1 MGNKNLKRSL
11 IKIGKIV
18 QKEFLSLSRDKTSLF
33 FTIAVPVFILLAFG
47 LSYTEGDPILAVE
60 LDIAVTDQDEGPF
73 GDLFTQ
79 YLKDSDLVNVKA
91 NTSTVTEADDLIRE
105 GSVAGAV
112 IIPQNFSYSI
122 FNNATAFILVKAD
135 DSKHI
140 VPPYLESKISRIV
153 ADFAENEITSGQA
166 SFLTIRE
173 ETISGRDMPLRAA
186 AVPLIL
192 GLALIF
198 SCFDDTAGAIA
209 RERSKG
215 TLTRLFIS
223 KISRWDLFIGKTLS
237 SVILTIFRTII
248 LLLIVKFYF
257 NVKIIGSL
265 ILIFIVATLI
275 AINTIGI
282 GLVISVRQVSERA
295 VVIANFAF
303 MVPLI
308 FLTGILQPIDLFPET
323 TREAVKFIPYVWTN
337 DALRRV
343 VHLGQGLSSISF
355 NLLYACFTAFLL
367 YITAALA
374 WKGRID

>member
-1 MGNKNLKRSL
+1 MKRFF
-11 IKIGKIV
+11 IKIKKIV
-18 QKEFLSLSRDKTSLF
+18 GKEFLSLSRDKTSLF
-33 FTIAVPVFILLAFG
+33 FTIAVPVLILLAFG
-47 LSYTEGDPILAVE
+47 VSFTDRDPVLSVE
-60 LDIAVTDQDEGPF
+60 LDIAVTNQDEEVF

-79 YLKDSDLVNVKA
+79 YLKDSDLINIKA
-91 NTSTVTEADDLIRE
+91 NTSTVTEAEELIKKGE
-105 GSVAGAV
+105 VVGAV

-122 FNNATAFILVKAD
+122 LNNATAFILLKAD
-135 DSKHI
+135 DTKHG
-140 VPPYLESKISRIV
+140 VSETLEAKIGKIV
-153 ADFAENEITSGQA
+153 AEFAEKEITSGGT
-166 SFLTIRE
+166 SFLSIKDE
-173 ETISGRDMPLRAA
+173 SISGLDMPTKAA
-186 AVPLIL
+186 AAPQVL
-192 GLALIF
+192 GLALVF

-223 KISRWDLFIGKTLS
+223 KISRWELFFGKTLS

-257 NVKIIGSL
+257 NVKIIGSI
-265 ILIFIVATLI
+265 ILIFIIATLI
-275 AINTIGI
+275 AVNTIGI
-282 GLVISVRQVSERA
+282 GLVISVRSISERA
-295 VVIANFAF
+295 VVIANFAL

-323 TREAVKFIPYVWTN
+323 TREAVKFIPFLWTN

-343 VHLGQGLSSISF
+343 IHLGQGLSFIGF

>member
-1 MGNKNLKRSL
+1 LIRSL

-47 LSYTEGDPILAVE
+47 LTYSKGDPILAVE
-60 LDIAVTDQDEGPF
+60 LDIAVTNQDEGPF

-79 YLKDSDLVNVKA
+79 YLKDSDLVYLKA
-91 NTSTVTEADDLIRE
+91 NTSTVTEADELIE
-105 GSVAGAV
+105 KGEVAGAV
-112 IIPQNFSYSI
+112 IIPHNFSYSI
-122 FNNATAFILVKAD
+122 LNNATAFILVKSD

-140 VPPYLESKISRIV
+140 VPPYLESKISKIV

-166 SFLTIRE
+166 SFLTIKD
-173 ETISGRDMPLRAA
+173 ETITGRDMPIRAA

-192 GLALIF
+192 GLALVF

-237 SVILTIFRTII
+237 SIILTIFRTII

-257 NVKIIGSL
+257 NVEIMGNL
-265 ILIFIVATLI
+265 ILIFIIATLI
-275 AINTIGI
+275 AVNTIGI
-282 GLVISVRQVSERA
+282 GLVISVRNISERA
-295 VVIANFAF
+295 VVISNFAF

-323 TREAVKFIPYVWTN
+323 TREVVKFIPYVWTN

-343 VHLGQGLSSISF
+343 VHLDQGLSSISF
-355 NLLYACFTAFLL
+355 QLAYACFTAFLL